1 MTGHLTVGMPVLM
14 IFIADSL
21 IIRQD
26 NYITNVVMEKFAL
39 RKLLSDKSWIV
50 MKNKWQGKVST
61 LISYFDLH
69 FVNE

>member
-1 MTGHLTVGMPVLM
+1 M
-14 IFIADSL
+14 IFTAYSL

-26 NYITNVVMEKFAL
+26 NSITNVVMEKCAL
-39 RKLLSDKSWIV
+39 RKLLSDRSWIV

-69 FVNE
+69 IVTEGTVLFDNISPIH

>member
-1 MTGHLTVGMPVLM
+1 M

>member
-1 MTGHLTVGMPVLM
+1 M

-26 NYITNVVMEKFAL
+26 NSITNEVMEKFAL